1 MRSKN
6 SKKRPEEGKKS
17 PKTGSLLSDVPK
29 SGPAEVRRPVYICA
43 ASAASQRHA
52 SWPFSCGGASPPR
65 SLFGGGCGRL
75 WWRSRYWRW
84 PRRKPA
90 AASLDW
96 VQRTAVP
103 PRFHRCRRRCA
114 CRSHLSADSPRRPR
128 GVRAGQCLGWG
139 TAGVFVAAGS
149 PQRALATPREV
160 NRRFG
165 YLHRASSEVGG
176 SGSICGRVSG
186 RAKERLG
193 ELGWGA
199 M

>member
-1 MRSKN
+1 M
-6 SKKRPEEGKKS
+6 
-17 PKTGSLLSDVPK
+17 LSDVPR
-29 SGPAEVRRPVYICA
+29 SGPAEVRSPVYICA
-43 ASAASQRHA
+43 ASTASQRHA

-65 SLFGGGCGRL
+65 SLLGGGCGRL
-75 WWRSRYWRW
+75 WWRSRYCRW

-96 VQRTAVP
+96 VQQTAVP

-114 CRSHLSADSPRRPR
+114 RRSHLSADSPRSPR
-128 GVRAGQCLGWG
+128 DARAGRRLRRGI
-139 TAGVFVAAGS
+139 AVVFVAVGS

-165 YLHRASSEVGG
+165 YLHCVSSEVGG

-186 RAKERLG
+186 GDKERLV
-193 ELGWGA
+193 GWGA

>member
-1 MRSKN
+1 MHVRSGGQRDLERLLGSAQPFRRQPFRSKN
-6 SKKRPEEGKKS
+6 SKKRPDFRERS
-17 PKTGSLLSDVPK
+17 PKTGSVLSDVPK
-29 SGPAEVRRPVYICA
+29 SGPGEVRRPVYICA

-65 SLFGGGCGRL
+65 SLLGGGCGRL

-114 CRSHLSADSPRRPR
+114 CRSRLSAADRPCPL
-128 GVRAGQCLGWG
+128 VPTLASASDEAPQACLWRQGP
-139 TAGVFVAAGS
+139 S
-149 PQRALATPREV
+149 
-160 NRRFG
+160 N
-165 YLHRASSEVGG
+165 
-176 SGSICGRVSG
+176 GRWRLLG
-186 RAKERLG
+186 R
-193 ELGWGA
+193 
-199 M
+199 